1 MGWIITL
8 IIGGIVGWLASIVM
22 KTNAQMGMIANVL
35 VGIVGSFIGAWL
47 AGVLGIGAQGGFLGF
62 LVSIAGAVLLIFLL
76 RALGI
81 FKKA

>member
-1 MGWIITL
+1 MDLIIS
-8 IIGGIVGWLASIVM
+8 IVIGGIIGWLASIVM

-47 AGVLGIGAQGGFLGF
+47 AGVLGIAAKGGFLGF